1 MAFIRPPSLGLHTS
15 SLYFQ
20 SPVGSHH
27 LINRRAFHL
36 LLIVPQHSRMES
48 ANDQNFFN
56 MASNNNFE
64 YGTTPMMM
72 DPSYDV
78 GLQQN
83 AMSTGW
89 LMNDS
94 FYGYEQTVTR
104 QEYLDLAQRV
114 TTLGEQ

>member
-1 MAFIRPPSLGLHTS
+1 
-15 SLYFQ
+15 
-20 SPVGSHH
+20 
-27 LINRRAFHL
+27 
-36 LLIVPQHSRMES
+36 MES
-48 ANDQNFFN
+48 ANDQNPFN
-56 MASNNNFE
+56 MTSNANFE

-83 AMSTGW
+83 AMGTGW

-94 FYGYEQTVTR
+94 YYGYEPTITR

-114 TTLGEQ
+114 AMLNEQ